1 MKIIIHSLDELLQ
14 LSELVAFGKVPR
26 EVVQLQPSPAQEAK
40 LRDMLAEHRQRDVE
54 GTQRQLSEGLIS
66 VQMATDKLA
75 ELGALPTDIEP
86 PAIMSDEE
94 VEARIAAH
102 SRSAP
107 ADGAQSVDTAAA
119 DADGAPYSTDWHS
132 DPAKLTAKGLWR
144 ARRGRDED
152 AYKAWLL
159 EQAVEVAE
167 AAIASDE
174 AETVATETHA
184 LPQDE
189 VREGP
194 GATEPPP
201 PPPTEP
207 ESDPRDGSAVARG
220 ALPGATVD
228 LEALIAA
235 SQEAA
240 LDASDSHVDLL
251 NACRNFTSEHGHLAF
266 TALKAA
272 VAPDGDSGQGKTV
285 QHLTPGERRLM
296 QACIANYP
304 SKEA

>member
-1 MKIIIHSLDELLQ
+1 MKIIIHSLDELLA

-26 EVVQLQPSPAQEAK
+26 EVHDANTVVQLQPDPVQEAK
-40 LRDMLAEHRQRDVE
+40 LLGLLAEHRAPRDPGVVIAGNGVGDPE
-54 GTQRQLSEGLIS
+54 APAPS
-66 VQMATDKLA
+66 VGYTV
-75 ELGALPTDIEP
+75 
-86 PAIMSDEE
+86 SDRTYDE
-94 VEARIAAH
+94 VQKDTEAAH
-102 SRSAP
+102 VAL
-107 ADGAQSVDTAAA
+107 VDVAF

-132 DPAKLTAKGLWR
+132 VPAKLTAKDLWR

-167 AAIASDE
+167 LAIAADE
-174 AETVATETHA
+174 AGPVATETPA
-184 LPQDE
+184 LPKHSTDAALDVALSE
-189 VREGP
+189 DAAKLVALGADPGP
-194 GATEPPP
+194 TLTDLEAPQ
-201 PPPTEP
+201 
-207 ESDPRDGSAVARG
+207 A
-220 ALPGATVD
+220 PGVHVD
-228 LEALIAA
+228 LEVLIAA

-251 NACRNFTSEHGHLAF
+251 NACRDFTSKHGHPAF

-304 SKEA
+304 SN